1 LNLKN
6 QNVGSTNVLIA
17 GSTDGNGTVI
27 EGKNTAFS
35 FVFTNEDI
43 TILKRAKYIKI
54 TGNLNAGSSSKP
66 IKLTESN
73 SLKLMLGI
81 KTSVKPSLK

>member
-1 LNLKN
+1 M
-6 QNVGSTNVLIA
+6 
-17 GSTDGNGTVI
+17 
-27 EGKNTAFS
+27 
-35 FVFTNEDI
+35 
-43 TILKRAKYIKI
+43 KRAKYIKI
-54 TGNLNAGSSSKP
+54 TGKLDAGISTKP